1 MVLPI
6 KGNPFVKKHT
16 QGTLAI
22 TPQFHLFSYLFIY
35 LFNHFHHIVWNTQQK
50 SEAPIQVC
58 PCR

>member
-6 KGNPFVKKHT
+6 KGNLFVKKHT

-50 SEAPIQVC
+50 SETQI
-58 PCR
+58 

>member
-6 KGNPFVKKHT
+6 KGNLFVRKHT

-35 LFNHFHHIVWNTQQK
+35 LFIYLFNHFHHKVWSTQQK
-50 SEAPIQVC
+50 SETQI
-58 PCR
+58 